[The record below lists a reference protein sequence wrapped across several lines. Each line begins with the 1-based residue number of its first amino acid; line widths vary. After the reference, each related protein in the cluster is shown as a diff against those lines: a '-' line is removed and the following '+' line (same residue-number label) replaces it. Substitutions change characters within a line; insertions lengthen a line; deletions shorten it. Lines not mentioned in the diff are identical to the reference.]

1 MTRHLTLGFAAL
13 LLAAA
18 PPSLAKEELIP
29 TGKKRRAE
37 QGPPNPLREVSGDMK
52 QVAGRIGKANT
63 GDETQKQQDAILEKL
78 QQLVEQAQKQQQ
90 QQQQQSSS
98 SKSQAK
104 RRQKQQPQP
113 KPDPKKSQKKQQA
126 KKKQAAKKKQQAQQQ
141 KNRPGLGRQGEGRG
155 TGRLHTD
162 AEEWGMLPPAV
173 RDELLQTR
181 GEGFPLKYRELLRR
195 YYRELARPRE

>member
-1 MTRHLTLGFAAL
+1 MTRHLTLGLAAL

-18 PPSLAKEELIP
+18 PSALAKEELIP
-29 TGKKRRAE
+29 TDKKRRTE
-37 QGPPNPLREVSGDMK
+37 EGPPNPLREVSGDMK
-52 QVAGRIGKANT
+52 HVAGRIGKANT
-63 GDETQKQQDAILEKL
+63 GDETQKQQNAILEKL

-90 QQQQQSSS
+90 QQQQSSS

-104 RRQKQQPQP
+104 RRQQQQPQP
-113 KPDPKKSQKKQQA
+113 KPDPKKNQKKQQA
-126 KKKQAAKKKQQAQQQ
+126 KKKQQAAKKKQQEQQR

-162 AEEWGMLPPAV
+162 AEEWGLLPPAV